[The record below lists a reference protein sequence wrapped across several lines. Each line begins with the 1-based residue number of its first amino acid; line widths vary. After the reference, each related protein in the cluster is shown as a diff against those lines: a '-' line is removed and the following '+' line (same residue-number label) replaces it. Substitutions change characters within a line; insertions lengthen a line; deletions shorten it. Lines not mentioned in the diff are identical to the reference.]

1 VGFQN
6 EGTTGTRRKAT
17 GKGITIVIVD
27 MQKEIDMDL
36 RVRITESQYE
46 ALKSVA
52 EASGD
57 SLDEWIHSTVMG
69 GIQSDI
75 DLYFGKSESI
85 KEKLYK
91 QVGDKDG

>member
-1 VGFQN
+1 
-6 EGTTGTRRKAT
+6 
-17 GKGITIVIVD
+17 
-27 MQKEIDMDL
+27 MQKELDMDL

-46 ALKSVA
+46 ALKTVA

-57 SLDEWIHSTVMG
+57 SLDEWLHTCVIQ
-69 GIQSDI
+69 GIESDI

-91 QVGDKDG
+91 QVGTRNG

>member
-1 VGFQN
+1 
-6 EGTTGTRRKAT
+6 
-17 GKGITIVIVD
+17 

-57 SLDEWIHSTVMG
+57 TLHEWLHSTVIG

-75 DLYFGKSESI
+75 DLYFGTSENI

-91 QVGDKDG
+91 KVGYSYG

>member
-1 VGFQN
+1 
-6 EGTTGTRRKAT
+6 
-17 GKGITIVIVD
+17 
-27 MQKEIDMDL
+27 MQKELDMDL

-46 ALKSVA
+46 ALKAVA

-57 SLDEWIHSTVMG
+57 TLHEWLHSTVIG
-69 GIQSDI
+69 GIESDI

-91 QVGDKDG
+91 KVGGNYG

>member
-1 VGFQN
+1 
-6 EGTTGTRRKAT
+6 
-17 GKGITIVIVD
+17 
-27 MQKEIDMDL
+27 MQKELEMDL
-36 RVRITESQYE
+36 RVRVSESQYE
-46 ALKSVA
+46 ALNSVA

-57 SLDEWIHSTVMG
+57 TLDEWLHSTVIG

-91 QVGDKDG
+91 KVGGKYG

>member
-1 VGFQN
+1 
-6 EGTTGTRRKAT
+6 
-17 GKGITIVIVD
+17 
-27 MQKEIDMDL
+27 MQKDLDMDL

-57 SLDEWIHSTVMG
+57 TLDEWLHACLIQ
-69 GIQSDI
+69 GIESDI

-91 QVGDKDG
+91 KVGDKDG

>member
-1 VGFQN
+1 
-6 EGTTGTRRKAT
+6 
-17 GKGITIVIVD
+17 
-27 MQKEIDMDL
+27 MQKELEMDL
-36 RVRITESQYE
+36 RIRVTESQYE

-57 SLDEWIHSTVMG
+57 TLDEWLNSTVIG
-69 GIQSDI
+69 GIESDI
-75 DLYFGKSESI
+75 DLYFGKSENI

>member
-1 VGFQN
+1 
-6 EGTTGTRRKAT
+6 
-17 GKGITIVIVD
+17 

-46 ALKSVA
+46 ALKAVA

-57 SLDEWIHSTVMG
+57 TLDEWLHSTVIG
-69 GIQSDI
+69 GIESDI
-75 DLYFGKSESI
+75 DLYFGKSENI

-91 QVGDKDG
+91 KLGGKYG

>member
-1 VGFQN
+1 
-6 EGTTGTRRKAT
+6 
-17 GKGITIVIVD
+17 

-46 ALKSVA
+46 ALKVVA

-57 SLDEWIHSTVMG
+57 TLHEWLHSTVIG
-69 GIQSDI
+69 GIESDI

-91 QVGDKDG
+91 KVGGNYG

>member
-1 VGFQN
+1 MY
-6 EGTTGTRRKAT
+6 RDRWLLK
-17 GKGITIVIVD
+17 
-27 MQKEIDMDL
+27 MQKELEMDL

-46 ALKSVA
+46 ALKAVA

-57 SLDEWIHSTVMG
+57 SLDEWLHTCVIQ
-69 GIQSDI
+69 GIESDI

-91 QVGDKDG
+91 KVGGKNG

>member
-1 VGFQN
+1 
-6 EGTTGTRRKAT
+6 
-17 GKGITIVIVD
+17 
-27 MQKEIDMDL
+27 MQKELDMDL

-46 ALKSVA
+46 ALKVVA

-57 SLDEWIHSTVMG
+57 TLHEWLHSTVIG
-69 GIQSDI
+69 GIESDI

-91 QVGDKDG
+91 QVGDNDG